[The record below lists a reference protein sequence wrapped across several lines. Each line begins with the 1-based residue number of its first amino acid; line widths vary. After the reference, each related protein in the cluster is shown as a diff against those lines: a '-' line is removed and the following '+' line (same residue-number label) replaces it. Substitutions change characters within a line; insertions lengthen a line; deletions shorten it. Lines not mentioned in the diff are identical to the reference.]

1 MILKELGKT
10 GEKIAAIGLGTWSI
24 GGFES
29 ADRSNDKQLI
39 KIVEEAIGMG
49 YKLIDTA
56 EYYASGHTEEIV
68 GEAIKNFKRDNLFV
82 VSKVWPNHLSKTEL
96 PKALSGSLKRLNL
109 DYIDLYLIHWPSTE
123 TPLDE
128 TIEAMIK
135 VKTEGLVRHIGV
147 SNFDIHLLKKAVKI
161 SDNQIVNNQV
171 LFNMEQR
178 EPERELLPFCIENGI
193 TLTAYSPLERTN
205 LSPETKRKLT
215 VVANNH
221 SSSIYQIMLA
231 WLINKERVIT
241 IPKSTNIRHLREN
254 LNATNIK
261 LNEDE
266 VQFLDEN

>member
-10 GEKIAAIGLGTWSI
+10 GEKIPAIGLGTWSI

-29 ADRSNDKQLI
+29 SDRSNDTQLI
-39 KIVEEAIGMG
+39 KIIEEAIDMG

-68 GEAIKNFKRDNLFV
+68 GEAIKNFKRENLFV

-96 PKALSGSLKRLNL
+96 PKALSNSLKRLNL

-123 TPLDE
+123 TPLSE

-135 VKTEGLVRHIGV
+135 AKTEGLIRHIGV
-147 SNFDIHLLKKAVKI
+147 SNFDTQLLKKAVKI

-178 EPERELLPFCIENGI
+178 
-193 TLTAYSPLERTN
+193 
-205 LSPETKRKLT
+205 
-215 VVANNH
+215 
-221 SSSIYQIMLA
+221 
-231 WLINKERVIT
+231 
-241 IPKSTNIRHLREN
+241 
-254 LNATNIK
+254 
-261 LNEDE
+261 
-266 VQFLDEN
+266 